1 MANILDILNIIRQ
14 AQYGR
19 EVRQAIVD
27 GISQCYEDGKA
38 GVNDLEARRLI
49 EAVTAVNEQQEVD
62 LINLHMQIEEII
74 SGGQSTE
81 TVDTTTTE
89 VPTVI
94 FDTGTADV
102 YVQSQ
107 GNSTQAVTFNKTFTE
122 APAVICGVNWRDA
135 GGNKNYAFL
144 AIAPANITTSGFDIV
159 IANYVNHPMTPTVR
173 WIAFQPTTVEV
184 NTEIVVPAT
193 DDLTQEQIDSLIG
206 LLE

>member
-1 MANILDILNIIRQ
+1 MADILDILNIIRQ

-49 EAVTAVNEQQEVD
+49 EAVTAVNEQQEVEI
-62 LINLHMQIEEII
+62 INLRMQIEEII
-74 SGGQSTE
+74 SGGSSTE

-94 FDTGTADV
+94 FDTGTEDV

-107 GNSTQAVTFNKTFTE
+107 ANSTRAVTFNKTFTE
-122 APAVICGVNWRDA
+122 TPVVICEINWRDT
-135 GGNKNYAFL
+135 GNKNYAFL
-144 AIAPANITTSGFDIV
+144 AIAPANITTSGFDIIV
-159 IANYVNHPMTPTVR
+159 TNYINKPLTPTVR
-173 WIAFQPTTVEV
+173 WIAIQPTTIEI
-184 NTEIVVPAT
+184 NTEITVPAT

>member
-1 MANILDILNIIRQ
+1 MSSITDFLNLISGAR
-14 AQYGR
+14 YGR
-19 EVRQAIVD
+19 QVRQAIVD
-27 GISQCYEDGKA
+27 AISQCYEDGRA
-38 GVNDLEARRLI
+38 GVNDLQARQMI
-49 EAVTAVNEQQEVD
+49 ERVIEVNDQQSVD
-62 LINLHMQIEEII
+62 LVGLTARVEELE
-74 SGGQSTE
+74 GGGGGGSSSE
-81 TVDTTTTE
+81 STTTE

-94 FDTGTADV
+94 FDTGSEDV

-107 GNSTQAVTFNKTFTE
+107 GNSTKAVTFNKTFTE

-159 IANYVNHPMTPTVR
+159 VANYINRPMTPTVR
-173 WIAFQPTTVEV
+173 WIAIQPTTVEI

-193 DDLTQEQIDSLIG
+193 DDLTQEQIDNLIG

>member
-1 MANILDILNIIRQ
+1 MADILDILNIIRQ

-49 EAVTAVNEQQEVD
+49 EAVTAVNEQQEVE
-62 LINLHMQIEEII
+62 LINLRMQIEEII

-122 APAVICGVNWRDA
+122 TPAVICAVNWRA

-173 WIAFQPTTVEV
+173 WIAFQPTTVEI

>member
-1 MANILDILNIIRQ
+1 MADILDILNIIRQ

-49 EAVTAVNEQQEVD
+49 EAVTAVNEQQEVEI
-62 LINLHMQIEEII
+62 INLRMQVEEII
-74 SGGQSTE
+74 SGGPSTE

-94 FDTGTADV
+94 FDTGTEDV

-107 GNSTQAVTFNKTFTE
+107 ANSTRAVAFNKTFTE
-122 APAVICGVNWRDA
+122 TPVVICEINWRDT
-135 GGNKNYAFL
+135 GNKNYAFL
-144 AIAPANITTSGFDIV
+144 AIAPANITTSGFDIIV
-159 IANYVNHPMTPTVR
+159 TNYINKPLTPTVR
-173 WIAFQPTTVEV
+173 WIAIQPTTVEID
-184 NTEIVVPAT
+184 TEITVPAT
-193 DDLTQEQIDSLIG
+193 DDLTQEQINNLIG
-206 LLE
+206 LLD

>member
-1 MANILDILNIIRQ
+1 MADILDILNIIRQ

-49 EAVTAVNEQQEVD
+49 EAVTAVNEQQEVEI
-62 LINLHMQIEEII
+62 INLHMQIEEII
-74 SGGQSTE
+74 SGGSSTE

-89 VPTVI
+89 VPTVV
-94 FDTGTADV
+94 FDTGTEDV

-107 GNSTQAVTFNKTFTE
+107 ANSTRAVTFNKTFTE
-122 APAVICGVNWRDA
+122 TPVVICEINWRDT
-135 GGNKNYAFL
+135 GNKNYAFL
-144 AIAPANITTSGFDIV
+144 AIAPANITTSGFDIIV
-159 IANYVNHPMTPTVR
+159 TNYINKPLTPTVR
-173 WIAFQPTTVEV
+173 WIAIQPTTIEI
-184 NTEIVVPAT
+184 NTEITVPAT